1 MNRTMLRVSLL
12 AVAIGLTGCVSVPAG
27 PGVMALPGTGK
38 HFDQFRA
45 DEAQCRQYAA
55 SQSGG
60 AGYDGAAADSVA
72 RSAVL
77 GTVVGAAAGAAIGG
91 SSGAGVGAGAGLLMG
106 TAAGA
111 NAGAV
116 SGMAAQRR
124 YDSAYLQ
131 CMYAH
136 GHRVPVYGRF
146 SGQAPQR
153 MPLARP
159 TAPYP
164 AAPPVAPYA
173 PAPQTGQYPP
183 APPAP
188 QSGPYTPMPQAG
200 VTIPPPPP
208 GMPPPPPPGVQGS
221 SVAPR

>member
-12 AVAIGLTGCVSVPAG
+12 TVAVGLTGCVSVPAG
-27 PGVMALPGTGK
+27 PGVMALPGSGK
-38 HFDQFRA
+38 HFEQFRA

-55 SQSGG
+55 GQSGG
-60 AGYDGAAADSVA
+60 AGYDAAAADSVA
-72 RSAVL
+72 RSALL

-116 SGMAAQRR
+116 SGIAAQRR

-131 CMYAH
+131 CMYAQ

-146 SGQAPQR
+146 TGGPGPQR

-159 TAPYP
+159 
-164 AAPPVAPYA
+164 VAPYA
-173 PAPQTGQYPP
+173 PAPPTAPYAP
-183 APPAP
+183 APPTAQYAPMP
-188 QSGPYTPMPQAG
+188 QSGVM
-200 VTIPPPPP
+200 IPPPPP

-221 SVAPR
+221 SVAH